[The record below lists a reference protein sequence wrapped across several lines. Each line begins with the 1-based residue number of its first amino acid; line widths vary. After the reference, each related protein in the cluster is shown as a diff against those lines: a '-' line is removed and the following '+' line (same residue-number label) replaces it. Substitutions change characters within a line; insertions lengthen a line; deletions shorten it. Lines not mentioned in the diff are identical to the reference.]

1 MSQIVTVK
9 DLAGIS
15 LICPQQISNI
25 CLMNTQYNHIYLTDK
40 SEQYV
45 SKLPNEQ
52 LELASKGLEIIKDDE
67 FVTIWDCEQYLIF
80 AIKA

>member
-1 MSQIVTVK
+1 
-9 DLAGIS
+9 
-15 LICPQQISNI
+15 
-25 CLMNTQYNHIYLTDK
+25 MNTQYNHIYLTDK

-45 SKLPNEQ
+45 SKLHNEQ